1 MTIKELRILTGMTQ
15 KAFAAYFSVSKRA
28 VESWE
33 GGQRDCPEYL
43 IDLMG
48 YKLAAEGMIPGGD
61 GSTDPPPRR
70 LRGQKGDPSHVRPTV

>member
-15 KAFAAYFSVSKRA
+15 QAFADYFGVSKRA

-33 GGQRDCPEYL
+33 GGQRACPEYL

-48 YKLAAEGMIPGGD
+48 YKLAAEGMISAREGKAD
-61 GSTDPPPRR
+61 DVT
-70 LRGQKGDPSHVRPTV
+70 K